1 MFDLRCRPQL
11 EKEMASSIEWPASVC
26 RSAPV
31 LASQSLTV
39 PSAEA
44 DATSCPSGEKA
55 TALTEREWPVS
66 VCRSAPVLA
75 SQSLTVS
82 SSEADA
88 TSCPSGEKATAFTE
102 YELAASV

>member
-11 EKEMASSIEWPASVC
+11 EKEMALSIECPASVC

-39 PSAEA
+39 PSCEA

-55 TALTEREWPVS
+55 TALTEPEWPAS
-66 VCRSAPVLA
+66 VHRSAPVLA
-75 SQSLTVS
+75 FQSLAVR
-82 SSEADA
+82 SSETDA
-88 TSCPSGEKATAFTE
+88 TSCPSGEKATALTE
-102 YELAASV
+102 P